1 MGVSAACGSARRA
14 RGVYRL
20 YGCVIGLAFSTGL
33 VHGCATGAY
42 QQGERAGQTGDWDAA
57 VASYRRALQED
68 PGRAEVRL
76 ALERTKLRAIWGHL
90 DNARELEARD
100 ELTAALAEYRQ
111 ALTYAPSNG
120 RAIDRLTAIEREIRE
135 RKTASLRRRH
145 AVAPVG
151 LQPLPPLLDPSSQE
165 QLHIQFRDASL
176 KDILEFIGNA
186 TGINMVYD
194 QQFQDRSYSVQ
205 LDGVTIE
212 EALNLILT
220 ANGYFYKVLQPRS
233 IVVTRP

>member
-111 ALTYAPSNG
+111 ALTYLPRTAALSTGSLRSNA
-120 RAIDRLTAIEREIRE
+120 RF
-135 RKTASLRRRH
+135 ASGRRRH
-145 AVAPVG
+145 YGAVT
-151 LQPLPPLLDPSSQE
+151 LS
-165 QLHIQFRDASL
+165 
-176 KDILEFIGNA
+176 
-186 TGINMVYD
+186 
-194 QQFQDRSYSVQ
+194 
-205 LDGVTIE
+205 
-212 EALNLILT
+212 
-220 ANGYFYKVLQPRS
+220 
-233 IVVTRP
+233 RP